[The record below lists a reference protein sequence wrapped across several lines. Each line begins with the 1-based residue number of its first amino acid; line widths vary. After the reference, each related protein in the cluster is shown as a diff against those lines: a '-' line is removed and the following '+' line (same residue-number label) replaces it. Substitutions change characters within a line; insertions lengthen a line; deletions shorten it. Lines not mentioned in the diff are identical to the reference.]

1 MIRVGITG
9 GIGSGKTV
17 VCKIFQRLGVPVFF
31 ADDEAKVILNED
43 SEIKEQLKQIYGQDI
58 YTKNGI
64 NKAKLASIIFNDL
77 RELEKV
83 NKLIHPKVRSRFF
96 NWTSKY
102 TSHPYVIEEAA
113 VLFESGAYKDLD
125 INVLVYA
132 SEELRI
138 KRVMERD
145 QVDREHVLSR
155 MQNQMSEEEKKKL
168 ADKIINNDGEQMIIP
183 QVLSIDE
190 QIKNRSTHG

>member
-9 GIGSGKTV
+9 GIGSGKTM

-31 ADDEAKVILNED
+31 ADDEAKIILNED
-43 SEIKEQLKQIYGQDI
+43 SEIKAQLQQMYGKDI
-58 YTKNGI
+58 YTKTGI
-64 NKAKLASIIFNDL
+64 NKAKLASLIFNNSN
-77 RELEKV
+77 ELEKI
-83 NKLIHPKVRSRFF
+83 NKLIHPKVRNRFF
-96 NWTSKY
+96 DWTSKH
-102 TSHPYVIEEAA
+102 TTHPYVIEEAA
-113 VLFESGAYKDLD
+113 ILFESGAYKDLD
-125 INVLVYA
+125 INVLVHA
-132 SEELRI
+132 PEELRI

-145 QVDREHVLSR
+145 QVGRENVVSR
-155 MQNQMSEEEKKKL
+155 MRNQMREEEKMKL